1 MNKRV
6 TLKMNML
13 LQSDTILGSG
23 YSIPGGED
31 IAVCQDKKGYPY
43 MKGSVFKGLLRE
55 SMENLALWTG
65 KSRDDIDKMT
75 GLAGWNGEAEER
87 RIHVTALKL
96 ISAPENPQ
104 DCYEMRTFTSLE
116 NGIVKDGTLRTATC
130 ISRGNSFSGELI
142 CSEQDTEFIQQA
154 IAGIKWVG
162 TLRNRGFGRVLFK
175 SELKKENL
183 HTNVIGEAKCIHYRL
198 KTILPVI
205 VTDINRSKGYHYE
218 TQGYIPGSAV
228 RGMVAGFLAAN
239 NPEWFLENKKALLRN
254 TKFLDVVPV
263 RGKNPV
269 IPAIKGFY
277 EKKDGSDFQSVLKNG
292 ELSLGVKR
300 AGLGS
305 FCSLNEGKISY
316 WTAETAGTTRIRK
329 ERNDEEKLM
338 FQSHYLCENQEFDG
352 YIILSDENMAS
363 EISKAFT
370 EYIWLGADRYEGF
383 GKCEV
388 ISLDVCEEPEWRKEY
403 GYHIGDKVGN
413 TLYMLAVSP
422 ICMLD
427 EMGQPCGINGAEI
440 ADKLK
445 IESVNIEYSS
455 TSVSDYHTYNR
466 TWRCSSATVR
476 MYDRGSIFKLITSSE
491 VQVEKLLELQK
502 KGIGIRKAEGCGQI
516 LFLRA
521 DIYENLQGKVAME
534 NKETETETVSV
545 RRAGC
550 CWIMNQQED
559 WIGKISRSQLGEIQG
574 LLEKAL
580 AADGDTEE
588 LEKYF
593 NKNIHERGA
602 RHGERF
608 EKIQKFIKNVLQ
620 TPLMTTLGVKCT
632 DTKEKKL
639 ELLCMLFD
647 YSRKGRED

>member
-1 MNKRV
+1 MDKKV
-6 TLKMNML
+6 TLKINML

-43 MKGSVFKGLLRE
+43 MKGSVLKGLLRE

-65 KSRDDIDKMT
+65 KSGDDIDEMT

-96 ISAPENPQ
+96 NSAPENPQ

-116 NGIVKDGTLRTATC
+116 NGIVKEGTLRTATC
-130 ISRGNSFSGELI
+130 ISRGNNFSGELT
-142 CSEQDTEFIQQA
+142 CSEQDTEFVQQA

-162 TLRNRGFGRVLFK
+162 TLRNRGFGKVLFT
-175 SELKKENL
+175 SELKKETLN
-183 HTNVIGEAKCIHYRL
+183 TNRMEKARCIHYRL
-198 KTILPVI
+198 RTVLPVV

-228 RGMVAGFLAAN
+228 RGMVAGFLAAQ
-239 NPEWFLENKKALLRN
+239 NPDWFAENKENLLRS
-254 TKFLDVVPV
+254 TKFLDAVPV
-263 RGKNPV
+263 QGEKPV

-277 EKKDGSDFQSVLKNG
+277 EKKDGSAFQSVLKNG
-292 ELSLGVKR
+292 ELSPGVKR

-329 ERNDEEKLM
+329 GRNEEEKLM
-338 FQSHYLCENQEFDG
+338 FQSHYLCEDQEFEG

-370 EYIWLGADRYEGF
+370 KHIWLGADRYEGF

-388 ISLDVCEEPEWRKEY
+388 ISLDAYDEPAWRKEY
-403 GYHIGDKVGN
+403 GYHTGDQVGN
-413 TLYMLAVSP
+413 ILYMLAVSP

-427 EMGQPCGINGAEI
+427 EMGRPCGINCEEM
-440 ADKLK
+440 ADKLET
-445 IESVNIEYSS
+445 ESVNIEYCS
-455 TSVSDYHTYNR
+455 TSVSDYRTYNR
-466 TWRCSSATVR
+466 TWRCSSTSVR
-476 MYDRGSIFKLITSSE
+476 MYDRGSIFKLKTSSE
-491 VQVEKLLELQK
+491 VRVEKLLELQE

-516 LFLRA
+516 LFLKA
-521 DIYENLQGKVAME
+521 DIYENLQEKAAVEA
-534 NKETETETVSV
+534 KETDTAATSV
-545 RRAGC
+545 RRAVYR
-550 CWIMNQQED
+550 WIMNQKED
-559 WIGKISRSQLGEIQG
+559 WLGQISRSQLGEIQG

-580 AADGDTEE
+580 VADGDTEE

-593 NKNIHERGA
+593 DKNIYERGA

-620 TPLMTTLGVKCT
+620 TPLMTTLGVECT

-647 YSRKGRED
+647 YSRKGREE

>member
-6 TLKMNML
+6 TLKINML

-55 SMENLALWTG
+55 SMENLALWIG

-96 ISAPENPQ
+96 KSAPENPQ
-104 DCYEMRTFTSLE
+104 DCYETRTFTSLE
-116 NGIVKDGTLRTATC
+116 DGIVKDGTLRTATC
-130 ISRGNSFSGELI
+130 ISRGNSFCGELI

-154 IAGIKWVG
+154 ISGIKWAG
-162 TLRNRGFGRVLFK
+162 TLRNRGFGKVLFT
-175 SELKKENL
+175 SELKKETLNP
-183 HTNVIGEAKCIHYRL
+183 NIIEKVKCIHYRL
-198 KTILPVI
+198 RTVLPVV

-228 RGMVAGFLAAN
+228 RGMVAGFLAAQ
-239 NPEWFLENKKALLRN
+239 NPDWFAENKEKLLRN
-254 TKFLDVVPV
+254 TKFLDAVPIQGE
-263 RGKNPV
+263 RPV

-277 EKKDGSDFQSVLKNG
+277 EKKDGSDFQSVLKDG

-305 FCSLNEGKISY
+305 FCSLNEGRISY

-329 ERNDEEKLM
+329 SRNDEEKLM
-338 FQSHYLCENQEFDG
+338 FQSHYLCEDQEFEG
-352 YIILSDENMAS
+352 YIILPDENMTP

-370 EYIWLGADRYEGF
+370 EHIWLGADRYEGF

-388 ISLDVCEEPEWRKEY
+388 ISLDACDEPAWRKEY
-403 GYHIGDKVGN
+403 GYHAGDKVGN
-413 TLYMLAVSP
+413 TLYMFAVSP
-422 ICMLD
+422 VCMLD
-427 EMGQPCGINGAEI
+427 EMGQPCGINCEEI
-440 ADKLK
+440 ADKLET
-445 IESVNIEYSS
+445 ESVTIEYCS
-455 TSVSDYHTYNR
+455 TSVSDYRTYNR
-466 TWRCSSATVR
+466 TWRCSSASVR
-476 MYDRGSIFKLITSSE
+476 MYDRGSLFKLKTSSE
-491 VQVEKLLELQK
+491 VQAERLLELQE
-502 KGIGIRKAEGCGQI
+502 KGLGIRKAEGFGQI

-521 DIYENLQGKVAME
+521 DIYEKLQGKVAAE
-534 NKETETETVSV
+534 QKGTDTTAASV
-545 RRAGC
+545 RRATC
-550 CWIMNQQED
+550 RWVMDQQED
-559 WIGKISRSQLGEIQG
+559 WIGKISKSQLGEIQG

-593 NKNIHERGA
+593 AKNINERGA

-608 EKIQKFIKNVLQ
+608 EKIQKFIKDVLQ
-620 TPLMTTLGVKCT
+620 APLTTTLGVKCT
-632 DTKEKKL
+632 DTKARKL

-647 YSRKGRED
+647 YSRKGREE